1 MGDGYNEALGDGYNA
16 ALGDGYN
23 AAFRERVLGGC
34 GRRV

>member
-1 MGDGYNEALGDGYNA
+1 MGDGYNA

>member
-1 MGDGYNEALGDGYNA
+1 MGDGYNA

-23 AAFRERVLGGC
+23 AAFRERVLDGC

>member
-16 ALGDGYN
+16 A
-23 AAFRERVLGGC
+23 FRERLLGGF